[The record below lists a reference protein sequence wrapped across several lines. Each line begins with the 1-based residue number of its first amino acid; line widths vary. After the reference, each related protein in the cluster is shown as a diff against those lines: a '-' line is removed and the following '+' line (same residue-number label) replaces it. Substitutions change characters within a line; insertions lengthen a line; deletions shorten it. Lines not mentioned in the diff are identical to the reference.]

1 MNTTERLA
9 FRLVIAEP
17 NTTERTIT
25 VCPRYDGLKL
35 KWSRPSGQMYYTE
48 DISGTVKFLGV
59 DFQTINACALNTQF
73 TFIVYQNRVEVGRSI
88 FKKTDCK
95 WDIDHGVVEV
105 DVSVYDKYKKFQDK
119 KDEEYNLV
127 RLGIEKR
134 ALSLWLY
141 PARQIYFLGDTEM
154 FTCQRNEKC
163 TSFSVGSDFS
173 YGQLATMHFNV
184 PTSPTTGS
192 VNVMGAIIID
202 ATSASGFD
210 IYRGTYYT
218 TQNYFVDTG
227 NWFSY
232 DKIYEAWM
240 WKDGV
245 VNSTHRIRIECHCGN
260 NNGATRYRL
269 HLYNGTTLI
278 ASTGINSF
286 SPEQYEASGWNVN
299 PSKFTKTTRA
309 GFWLANGNGCC
320 AGNCRFYLPM
330 ARTMSG
336 QTSETYSL
344 RYTDLLDITSEHN
357 SNWRSARPFSPSS
370 SLDVC
375 FSTRTDPNYTEY
387 GIVEGTDYYYAPPT
401 DDGKWAPVFSESW
414 FQGVSVWVGDNHLSN
429 QELESYKQDYY
440 IRDFYLLTDAIRA
453 VVQKIDEN
461 IQFDS
466 GDSRFLFQA
475 TNPLNG
481 IQQGPLYIS
490 QKSNILN
497 LGYDYP
503 AWLAPVKWSQI
514 ETLLREAFDCY
525 WSLYDR
531 DGQKHLRIEHRKW
544 YENGGNYTQ
553 PGVQVATI
561 DLTSTYRNGT
571 PFTFGEKT
579 RHWEFDTDGNGTV
592 STASRHEYGWMDTQS
607 EIFDGQPITVP
618 EAYRLF
624 TDEKVEQHKV
634 DWFSS
639 DIDFLTSVQAE
650 CSSDGF
656 VIVMENPNAPNWI
669 VTGAAEYSGQNYQ
682 LSFDYL
688 QDKYLL
694 QGIYAEVVMIGDNET
709 LTNSNARMRTSEVQ
723 LRSVDGREI
732 NASDTIK
739 TAVGIGV
746 IDTLEYDLHSQLYTV
761 KLRYENE

>member
-48 DISGTVKFLGV
+48 DISGTLKFLGV

-73 TFIVYQNRVEVGRSI
+73 TLIVYQNRVEVGRSI

-127 RLGIEKR
+127 RMGLSKKR
-134 ALSLWLY
+134 L
-141 PARQIYFLGDTEM
+141 D
-154 FTCQRNEKC
+154 
-163 TSFSVGSDFS
+163 
-173 YGQLATMHFNV
+173 FNV
-184 PTSPTTGS
+184 
-192 VNVMGAIIID
+192 
-202 ATSASGFD
+202 
-210 IYRGTYYT
+210 Y
-218 TQNYFVDTG
+218 
-227 NWFSY
+227 
-232 DKIYEAWM
+232 
-240 WKDGV
+240 
-245 VNSTHRIRIECHCGN
+245 
-260 NNGATRYRL
+260 
-269 HLYNGTTLI
+269 
-278 ASTGINSF
+278 
-286 SPEQYEASGWNVN
+286 
-299 PSKFTKTTRA
+299 
-309 GFWLANGNGCC
+309 
-320 AGNCRFYLPM
+320 
-330 ARTMSG
+330 
-336 QTSETYSL
+336 
-344 RYTDLLDITSEHN
+344 
-357 SNWRSARPFSPSS
+357 PSS
-370 SLDVC
+370 ELYV
-375 FSTRTDPNYTEY
+375 
-387 GIVEGTDYYYAPPT
+387 
-401 DDGKWAPVFSESW
+401 
-414 FQGVSVWVGDNHLSN
+414 QGDNHLYAFMYDGVPTEVDVANPTTDVATLTTQFGPANLPITASAYIESGTYAGKYIGVSDYPQQDGTALTYVLIRTDGAYSIAIHGVYGIVGANRKSWNYSIVNNNTHTAVVTTEYIDHGEANERYPCFVSRTQIYFGVGYPVATLRCWVTWGRLVSQMNIGIEIENNIRGDVGKRYCYGKYCFIRISSN
-429 QELESYKQDYY
+429 ESSTGDYHIEGSNMFY
-440 IRDFYLLTDAIRA
+440 DKPDTTHEWVPVYMESWYRGISLWCSSTETRSIGGVTYMNTPTSTENSLHCVSSFCNDFYLLTDAIRA
-453 VVQKIDEN
+453 VAQKIDED

-466 GDSRFLFQA
+466 LDSQFLFNSI
-475 TNPLNG
+475 NPLNG
-481 IQQGPLYIS
+481 IQQGALYIS

-525 WSLYDR
+525 WSLYVR
-531 DGQKHLRIEHRKW
+531 DGHEHLRIEHRRW
-544 YENGGNYTQ
+544 YELGGTYTQ

-656 VIVMENPNAPNWI
+656 VVVMENPNRPNWI
-669 VTGAAEYSGQNYQ
+669 VTGASEYSGQNYQ

-723 LRSVDGREI
+723 LRAPAGMSIE
-732 NASDTIK
+732 ASDTIK

>member
-17 NTTERTIT
+17 NTDERTIT

-119 KDEEYNLV
+119 KDDEYNLV
-127 RLGIEKR
+127 KMGIDKHRLNMYV
-134 ALSLWLY
+134 Y
-141 PARQIYFLGDTEM
+141 PQNQIYFQDDTILSLFASTAPGAQAPVSQYHTMNDLSAKMHFDLAVICGSLSWVLGSTGSSNSSFKFSIDDIWSSQTNITVQSRTYRCMRVGGGTMYDIFLGFGEPSLTHIAFIVVKYGQDAPQLYRSDIEFGIDDM
-154 FTCQRNEKC
+154 YSKTSI
-163 TSFSVGSDFS
+163 SFSLYGLGGTITCRLYAVFGGIVSYVNTWDTTKIPSD
-173 YGQLATMHFNV
+173 
-184 PTSPTTGS
+184 
-192 VNVMGAIIID
+192 
-202 ATSASGFD
+202 
-210 IYRGTYYT
+210 
-218 TQNYFVDTG
+218 
-227 NWFSY
+227 
-232 DKIYEAWM
+232 
-240 WKDGV
+240 
-245 VNSTHRIRIECHCGN
+245 
-260 NNGATRYRL
+260 
-269 HLYNGTTLI
+269 
-278 ASTGINSF
+278 
-286 SPEQYEASGWNVN
+286 
-299 PSKFTKTTRA
+299 
-309 GFWLANGNGCC
+309 
-320 AGNCRFYLPM
+320 
-330 ARTMSG
+330 
-336 QTSETYSL
+336 
-344 RYTDLLDITSEHN
+344 DITSGITNNYKGRFMISRSYIKNHVAV
-357 SNWRSARPFSPSS
+357 SNRTSS
-370 SLDVC
+370 E
-375 FSTRTDPNYTEY
+375 PTEY
-387 GIVEGTDYYYAPPT
+387 GMVEGTSLYYNTP
-401 DDGKWAPVFSESW
+401 DDTQKWLPVRKDSW
-414 FQGVSVWVGDNHLSN
+414 FDGYSAWVGDCVV
-429 QELESYKQDYY
+429 ERPTYWDYY
-440 IRDFYLLTDAIRA
+440 RGVTYVPDFYLLTDAIRA
-453 VVQKIDEN
+453 VAQKIDED

-466 GDSRFLFQA
+466 LDSQFLFNSL
-475 TNPLNG
+475 NPLNG
-481 IQQGPLYIS
+481 IQQGALYIS

-531 DGQKHLRIEHRKW
+531 DGQKHLRIEHRRW

-553 PGVQVATI
+553 QGVQVATI
-561 DLTSTYRNGT
+561 DLTSTYRNRT
-571 PFTFGEKT
+571 PFTFGERT

-656 VIVMENPNAPNWI
+656 VVVMENPNQPNWI
-669 VTGAAEYSGQNYQ
+669 VTGAAEYGGQNYQ

-694 QGIYAEVVMIGDNET
+694 QGIYAEVVMIGDNEMQ
-709 LTNSNARMRTSEVQ
+709 TNSNARMRTSEVQ
-723 LRSVDGREI
+723 LRSVDGMEI

>member
-17 NTTERTIT
+17 NTDERTIT

-35 KWSRPSGQMYYTE
+35 KWSRPSGQVYYTE
-48 DISGTVKFLGV
+48 DISGTLKFLGV
-59 DFQTINACALNTQF
+59 DFHTLNACALNTQF
-73 TFIVYQNRVEVGRSI
+73 TLIVYQNRVEVGRSL
-88 FKKTDCK
+88 FRKTDCK

-105 DVSVYDKYKKFQDK
+105 DISVYDEYKKFQDK
-119 KDEEYNLV
+119 KDDEYNLIK
-127 RLGIEKR
+127 LGLEKK
-134 ALSLWLY
+134 AMSLYVFPQNQVYFQDDNVISLW
-141 PARQIYFLGDTEM
+141 G
-154 FTCQRNEKC
+154 
-163 TSFSVGSDFS
+163 TS
-173 YGQLATMHFNV
+173 
-184 PTSPTTGS
+184 
-192 VNVMGAIIID
+192 
-202 ATSASGFD
+202 ATSAQPTVTPTHDDGSLVGGMHFASFAILGAVRCSVSGTDYDFTIKTKFED
-210 IYRGTYYT
+210 YTTTVLTQYKCVFLGNAGSNTKVYFGYYSNNVTYYK
-218 TQNYFVDTG
+218 FVAFMQFRLILTDAQSGTLV
-227 NWFSY
+227 
-232 DKIYEAWM
+232 AWS
-240 WKDGV
+240 DL
-245 VNSTHRIRIECHCGN
+245 
-260 NNGATRYRL
+260 TRL
-269 HLYNGTTLI
+269 DQL
-278 ASTGINSF
+278 
-286 SPEQYEASGWNVN
+286 
-299 PSKFTKTTRA
+299 
-309 GFWLANGNGCC
+309 
-320 AGNCRFYLPM
+320 
-330 ARTMSG
+330 
-336 QTSETYSL
+336 YSL
-344 RYTDLLDITSEHN
+344 TGMGALTIYTTSRFWVAYGGMVTMLQYTGHEIPTTDITSDFNKNYKSRITDTIQSTFIIAH
-357 SNWRSARPFSPSS
+357 SA
-370 SLDVC
+370 V
-375 FSTRTDPNYTEY
+375 STTTSDTDKGY
-387 GIVEGTDYYYAPPT
+387 GQVEGTNLYYDKPDET
-401 DDGKWAPVFSESW
+401 QNWKPVRRESW
-414 FQGVSVWVGDNHLSN
+414 FGGFSLWVGDMNTSYAAERFYRASN
-429 QELESYKQDYY
+429 TVK
-440 IRDFYLLTDAIRA
+440 DFYLFTDAIRA
-453 VVQKIDEN
+453 VVQKIDPDV
-461 IQFDS
+461 QFDDSDSWFLTEANNPVS
-466 GDSRFLFQA
+466 GQ
-475 TNPLNG
+475 P
-481 IQQGPLYIS
+481 QGALYIS
-490 QKSNILN
+490 QKSNVLN

-531 DGQKHLRIEHRKW
+531 DGHKHLRIEHRRW

-553 PGVQVATI
+553 SGVQVATI
-561 DLTSTYRNGT
+561 DLTSTFRNST

-656 VIVMENPNAPNWI
+656 VVVMENPNQPNWI
-669 VTGAAEYSGQNYQ
+669 ITGAAEYSGQNYQ

-709 LTNSNARMRTSEVQ
+709 LTNSNARMRTSDVQ
-723 LRSVDGREI
+723 MRSVDGMEI

>member
-59 DFQTINACALNTQF
+59 DFHTINACALNTQF

-119 KDEEYNLV
+119 KDEEYNLIK
-127 RLGIEKR
+127 LGLEKKQ
-134 ALSLWLY
+134 LSLKVY
-141 PARQIYFLGDTEM
+141 PSRQIYVEGDTKAVL
-154 FTCQRNEKC
+154 FSGTDRNEVTTEERRLALSWNEPSSSNTDTMENDLAHGWRFGYCARIFIVIDVKEEESA
-163 TSFSVGSDFS
+163 TFADRYVVSGYTYVSVDGGSLKMD
-173 YGQLATMHFNV
+173 V
-184 PTSPTTGS
+184 VTGT
-192 VNVMGAIIID
+192 GII
-202 ATSASGFD
+202 
-210 IYRGTYYT
+210 
-218 TQNYFVDTG
+218 NG
-227 NWFSY
+227 NS
-232 DKIYEAWM
+232 ITA
-240 WKDGV
+240 G
-245 VNSTHRIRIECHCGN
+245 
-260 NNGATRYRL
+260 
-269 HLYNGTTLI
+269 YNGTQLYGTLSHGTEGVYFAANGTFDNI
-278 ASTGINSF
+278 FLGTNLLLF
-286 SPEQYEASGWNVN
+286 SPLSGHGDRFNSSCRMWVTWSRLACYSSPLSNV
-299 PSKFTKTTRA
+299 
-309 GFWLANGNGCC
+309 
-320 AGNCRFYLPM
+320 
-330 ARTMSG
+330 RTLSN
-336 QTSETYSL
+336 
-344 RYTDLLDITSEHN
+344 DLVEN
-357 SNWRSARPFSPSS
+357 SNMKYAVWPERHDATTNPINVAVSNRVSDTP
-370 SLDVC
+370 
-375 FSTRTDPNYTEY
+375 TEY
-387 GIVEGTDYYYAPPT
+387 GIVEGTSTYYLPP
-401 DDGKWAPVFSESW
+401 DDTHKWTALRQDSW
-414 FQGVSVWVGDNHLSN
+414 MRGISFWAGENYTTQYERQWYTGNENV
-429 QELESYKQDYY
+429 K
-440 IRDFYLLTDAIRA
+440 DFYTLGDAIKA
-453 VVQKIDEN
+453 VVNKIDEN
-461 IQFDS
+461 IVFVPDAEHSQ
-466 GDSRFLFQA
+466 FLFSP
-475 TNPLNG
+475 TNPLTG
-481 IQQGPLYIS
+481 IQQGALYIS

-503 AWLAPVKWSQI
+503 AWMAPVKWSQI

-553 PGVQVATI
+553 SGVQVATI
-561 DLTSTYRNGT
+561 DLTSTFRNGT

-656 VIVMENPNAPNWI
+656 VLVMENPNRPNWI
-669 VTGAAEYSGQNYQ
+669 VTGASEYSGQNYQ

-723 LRSVDGREI
+723 LRSVDGMEI